1 MSVTKGVLASLLFA
15 TTEGVAF
22 TGPDN
27 ASVIDCI
34 AQDNAKYCLGA
45 SSLLDTAC
53 CDTTA
58 DYSTVVGGEAF
69 ANCEW
74 AATQEKMCTT
84 NAKPVMNKFLRE
96 FLFPYNAAKCPSA
109 ASYK

>member
-53 CDTTA
+53 CDTTV
-58 DYSTVVGGEAF
+58 DYSAVAAGDPFE
-69 ANCEW
+69 NCQW
-74 AATQEKMCTT
+74 AAAQTSLCTT
-84 NAKPVMNKFLRE
+84 FAAPVKNKFLRE
-96 FLFPYNAAKCPSA
+96 FLL
-109 ASYK
+109 